1 MNFLYVFKSNSWP
14 SILASLLILA
24 LAIYSFR
31 NRQMP
36 GALPFSIACLFGL
49 LWSIGSIFEF
59 AAVDIGLK
67 VFWRK
72 FQVLFQLP
80 SATAITCF
88 LLEYTWPKRWL
99 TRRNLI
105 LLSIIPVFVMIL
117 ILTNNLHHLFWE
129 DFLIKNGELVVID
142 GQIMKYFLVYVYF
155 NFFINL
161 FIFVWLFIH
170 SPQNRWPVAIMMVGQ
185 IVMRVFYFIDI
196 ADKTLINFQ
205 FSAVGIAFTS
215 LMYAIVLFR
224 FQILGPIPLARQL
237 MAEQLPIGMLVLDDH
252 GNIRKLNPA
261 AEKILKV
268 TNIAAK
274 GMNIKQLLSYDPN
287 PISNDAKENADDI
300 SWDLKVD
307 DRDYQ
312 LSLSMLRDWRDS
324 QVGQLLML
332 EDVTD
337 QQVAQAKLLEQ
348 GRVLATLQER
358 ELISRELHDDLAQVF
373 AYIDTQGQTIQ
384 RLLKRG
390 DLETADKYL
399 ARLIDAAREGDVDIR
414 ESIRGMRLS
423 LSKHGLVATLENYL
437 AQFERDTSIDTDL
450 IKSDSFDINL
460 INPMV
465 EVQLMRILQEALT
478 NIRKHANASQ
488 VRINFNVIDGSIC
501 VTVRDDGRGIDV
513 EQVDVTAANRYGL
526 KMMLE
531 RAESVGGKIQIHS
544 QPDQGTEISVCVPIL
559 KKSVEA

>member
-1 MNFLYVFKSNSWP
+1 
-14 SILASLLILA
+14 
-24 LAIYSFR
+24 
-31 NRQMP
+31 
-36 GALPFSIACLFGL
+36 
-49 LWSIGSIFEF
+49 
-59 AAVDIGLK
+59 
-67 VFWRK
+67 
-72 FQVLFQLP
+72 
-80 SATAITCF
+80 
-88 LLEYTWPKRWL
+88 
-99 TRRNLI
+99 
-105 LLSIIPVFVMIL
+105 
-117 ILTNNLHHLFWE
+117 
-129 DFLIKNGELVVID
+129 
-142 GQIMKYFLVYVYF
+142 
-155 NFFINL
+155 
-161 FIFVWLFIH
+161 
-170 SPQNRWPVAIMMVGQ
+170 
-185 IVMRVFYFIDI
+185 
-196 ADKTLINFQ
+196 
-205 FSAVGIAFTS
+205 
-215 LMYAIVLFR
+215 
-224 FQILGPIPLARQL
+224 
-237 MAEQLPIGMLVLDDH
+237 
-252 GNIRKLNPA
+252 
-261 AEKILKV
+261 
-268 TNIAAK
+268 
-274 GMNIKQLLSYDPN
+274 LLSYDPN

-337 QQVAQAKLLEQ
+337 QQMAQAKLLEQ

-450 IKSDSFDINL
+450 IKSDYFDINL

-488 VRINFNVIDGSIC
+488 VRINFNVIDGSIF
-501 VTVRDDGRGIDV
+501 VTVQDDGHGIDL

-526 KMMLE
+526 KMMRE